1 MGVVGEAS
9 LIHVTTEAAT
19 RLAGDECFSTH
30 DIGARYHHLAQPSNR
45 RNEIV
50 RQRFGIA
57 RPPTQNFPSFDPTA
71 IISQCYD
78 RKSVVKGKSGSVSVD
93 IGGRR
98 IIKKKIKNRYKK

>member
-30 DIGARYHHLAQPSNR
+30 DIGDRYHHLAQPSNR

-57 RPPTQNFPSFDPTA
+57 RPPTPNFPSFAPTA
-71 IISQCYD
+71 IISQ
-78 RKSVVKGKSGSVSVD
+78 RSEERRVGKECVST
-93 IGGRR
+93 GRSR
-98 IIKKKIKNRYKK
+98 WSPYH